1 MWKSV
6 DKSEAA
12 ASAILI
18 ALGLFVIQQSIGW
31 EYMTRDGP
39 GPGFFP
45 IWIGIALV
53 VLPVLYMASHVY
65 DLKRGEPVHRTS
77 WSGAGI
83 ILLSWA
89 AFMLIVAL
97 IKPIGFI
104 GALIVMVVI
113 YVRLI
118 YGRSLLAAATVA
130 AGSALGFWVLFVKL
144 LNLRLPVGPWGF

>member
-1 MWKSV
+1 LWKSV

-18 ALGLFVIQQSIGW
+18 ALGLFVIGQSLGW

-45 IWIGIALV
+45 MWIGIALV
-53 VLPVLYMASHVY
+53 VLPALYMATHVY
-65 DLKRGEPVHRTS
+65 DLKRGEPVHHTS

-83 ILLSWA
+83 ILLGWA

-104 GALIVMVVI
+104 GALIVMAVI

-118 YGRSLLAAATVA
+118 YGRSLLAAAAVA
-130 AGSALGFWVLFVKL
+130 FGSALGFWVLFVKL